1 MKQIHS
7 VGQKVLAA
15 LMTMMAMLAGQS
27 AFAQIAKGK
36 VTSTSGEPVIGA
48 SVLIPGTT
56 TGAITDIDG
65 NFELNAAPA
74 PNSRFRA
81 SVISTSTL
89 LSFRVRQYMTS
100 SSPKMPSCSMRRL
113 LSAMAISPSVP

>member
-1 MKQIHS
+1 MKSIHS

-65 NFELNAAPA
+65 NFE
-74 PNSRFRA
+74 
-81 SVISTSTL
+81 
-89 LSFRVRQYMTS
+89 
-100 SSPKMPSCSMRRL
+100 
-113 LSAMAISPSVP
+113 